1 MSTKL
6 YFIAELSQNHQGS
19 LKIAKQM
26 VDALGG
32 TGIKAI
38 KTSKRDIDTCLTA
51 IQKAAPYINKNSF
64 GATYYEHRK
73 ALELSNNDFIDLK
86 EYIEAAGFDFI
97 PSFTD
102 RISLNFLVGIGLK
115 KLKIASQRV
124 TDIKLL
130 KYTAK
135 KFTGTIFMSSGM
147 SDFNDVEQMVKIFE
161 KHKKYLLQCTS
172 IYPTNDHDLNLRV
185 LKYYRKHF
193 KHSVNGFGFS
203 GHNKSVAPDI
213 AAYALGA
220 HIIERHFTLDRT
232 WKGTDHA
239 GALELYHIKKL
250 IKYLNEVAVSLGDS
264 AKELLSGELPAAEKL
279 RGDLK

>member
-1 MSTKL
+1 MSKL

-26 VDALGG
+26 VDALKG
-32 TGIKAI
+32 TGVKAI
-38 KTSKRDIDTCLTA
+38 KTAKRDIDTCLTEE
-51 IQKAAPYINKNSF
+51 QKAAPYDNKNSF

-73 ALELSNNDFIDLK
+73 ALELSYDDFAELK
-86 EYIEAAGFDFI
+86 NYIENAEFDFI

-102 RISLNFLVGIGLK
+102 KNSLDFLVSIGCK

-124 TDIKLL
+124 TDIDLL
-130 KYTAK
+130 YHAANNFK
-135 KFTGTIFMSSGM
+135 KIMYLSTGM
-147 SDFNDVEQMVKIFE
+147 SRNVDVEIMIKIFE
-161 KHKKYLLQCTS
+161 NHKKYLLQCTS
-172 IYPTNDHDLNLRV
+172 IYPTPDTELNLRV
-185 LKYYRKHF
+185 LKNYRKKYKYH
-193 KHSVNGFGFS
+193 VDGFGFS
-203 GHNKSVAPDI
+203 GHNKSIAPDI

-220 HIIERHFTLDRT
+220 HIIERHFTLDRK

-250 IKYLNEVAVSLGDS
+250 IKYLREVAVSLGDS
-264 AKELLSGELPAAEKL
+264 EKDILPGEAPAAEKL